1 MYVKRIGG
9 GFGGKQSRPAQMASA
24 AALAAHLLN
33 RPVRF
38 VMTMESSM
46 NIAGKRHPCYG
57 KYEVSLNE
65 NGKIGKLVNNFIS
78 DYGSALN
85 APAPLVAC
93 MFFKSCYAAETW
105 EVNTKAARTNTPSN
119 TWCRAPGITE
129 AM

>member
-1 MYVKRIGG
+1 VFVKRIGG
-9 GFGGKQSRPAQMASA
+9 GFGGKQTRPPQMACAS
-24 AALAAHLLN
+24 ALAAHLLN

-38 VMTMESSM
+38 VLSMESCL
-46 NIAGKRHPCYG
+46 NTAGKRHPCFG
-57 KYEVSLNE
+57 KYKVSVNE
-65 NGKIGKLVNNFIS
+65 NGKVQTLLNNFIT

-93 MFFKSCYAAETW
+93 AFFKSCYAADAW